1 MEQPGV
7 EIFFLYDITCFPST
21 RSRQR
26 VFATAESRRET
37 QSDEVEREVVIKKT
51 VHNVNMTNLNDTAV
65 TASYGSSASRYI
77 TESEFLSGIII
88 ELNRIRILSIKESGS
103 SVNFDIPR
111 LLGKNS
117 KKTLIFG
124 S

>member
-1 MEQPGV
+1 MRSKPRAHLTP
-7 EIFFLYDITCFPST
+7 F

-77 TESEFLSGIII
+77 FEF
-88 ELNRIRILSIKESGS
+88 
-103 SVNFDIPR
+103 
-111 LLGKNS
+111 
-117 KKTLIFG
+117 
-124 S
+124 